1 MVVYNSMLTQ
11 VRPRRPTGLVRLR
24 ALLALLTVSSS
35 LAGIHAHARGGE
47 RSRSPK
53 WDGVSRLRTE
63 VPADKLRATAEDKQ
77 FDRAVRAKAVFSL
90 FANYLRPPKDG
101 RSIAAVVGAAPW
113 LAESRLDGIHGV
125 GGLIPLETIFDGTPF
140 VLALFPNKQGVSDW
154 TVYLRLSGADM
165 SAADAKAF
173 LSGNVTKGAD
183 STLIE
188 FSLCFPPDGKARIG
202 RVEHFTAKGLS
213 VFSP

>member
-1 MVVYNSMLTQ
+1 MVVYTSMLTW

-24 ALLALLTVSSS
+24 ALLSLLAVSSS

-47 RSRSPK
+47 RVSSAR

-77 FDRAVRAKAVFSL
+77 ADRTVRAKAVFSL

-101 RSIAAVVGAAPW
+101 RSIAAVLGAAPW

-125 GGLIPLETIFDGTPF
+125 GGLVPLETIFDGTPF

-154 TVYLRLSGADM
+154 TIVFRLSGAEM
-165 SAADAKAF
+165 PVAGARAL
-173 LSGNVTKGAD
+173 LSGTGTKGAD

-188 FSLCFPPDGKARIG
+188 FSLCFPPDGTARVG
-202 RVEHFTAKGLS
+202 RVEHFTVKGVS